1 MPIESDDIIL
11 NKIAIIQRA
20 VRRSLEEFNK
30 NPELTTYTEVDALI
44 LNLERACQATIDLG
58 MHLISKNRLGI
69 PQSSSD
75 AFRILESNSIIS
87 ATTAKAL
94 IAMVGFRNIAIHEYQ
109 KLNLDI
115 IQGIM
120 TRDYLVFEVFC
131 KELGFEISK

>member
-44 LNLERACQATIDLG
+44 LNLERACQATIDFG